1 MVDVSEI
8 ARFAP
13 GERALRLGEAEGGKK
28 TTTRLLDLGHWE
40 VIEKA

>member
-13 GERALRLGEAEGGKK
+13 GKGTLQVGEAEGGKK
-28 TTTRLLDLGHWE
+28 KW
-40 VIEKA
+40 